1 MAKIILLCLE
11 NLVGNANREYSY
23 DRVKQ
28 MVEPQNEKY
37 GWEFLF
43 LAANIDA
50 VEAAG
55 RIGIRPDRAVDYMAD
70 HEGTELAFHSV
81 ADTVCAQRMGA
92 PIMANWSRK
101 IAKDHKLRSKR

>member
-1 MAKIILLCLE
+1 M
-11 NLVGNANREYSY
+11 
-23 DRVKQ
+23 
-28 MVEPQNEKY
+28 
-37 GWEFLF
+37 F

-50 VEAAG
+50 VETAG

-92 PIMANWSRK
+92 PIQADWSRK
-101 IAKDHKLRSKR
+101 IAKDHKQRSKR